1 MCRTLNIPR
10 SLVYYKKKVR
20 VHNTKLENA
29 VIAEFRA
36 SKNNYGS
43 RKIKKELAKQNIVAS
58 RRKIRQIMDKYRLVS
73 NYTIKQYK
81 VHETSCNEDKTE
93 NIVNR
98 EFDNKRDLEIVVS
111 DLTYVN
117 VDGKWHYICLLINL
131 FNREIVGYSAGAKK
145 DASLVY
151 EAFMNTNINLTKVNI
166 FHTDR
171 GNEFKNKVI
180 DEVLEAFKIKRS
192 LSKKGCPYDNAVAE
206 ASYKIIKTEFAFNRI
221 FKSLDELK
229 KELRSYVLWYN
240 NKRIHSS
247 LNYMTPVE
255 YRLANMTE

>member
-10 SLVYYKKKVR
+10 SLVYYKKKAR
-20 VHNTKLENA
+20 VYNTKLENA
-29 VIAEFRA
+29 VIAEFIA

-43 RKIKKELAKQNIVAS
+43 RKIKRELAKQNIVAS

-81 VHETSCNEDKTE
+81 VHKTSCNEYKTE

-98 EFDNKRDLEIVVS
+98 EFDNRRDLEILVS

-117 VDGKWHYICLLINL
+117 VAGKWHYICLLINL

-180 DEVLEAFKIKRS
+180 DEVLGAFKIKRS

-206 ASYKIIKTEFAFNRI
+206 ASYKIIKTEFAFI
-221 FKSLDELK
+221 
-229 KELRSYVLWYN
+229 
-240 NKRIHSS
+240 
-247 LNYMTPVE
+247 
-255 YRLANMTE
+255 

>member
-1 MCRTLNIPR
+1 M
-10 SLVYYKKKVR
+10 
-20 VHNTKLENA
+20 
-29 VIAEFRA
+29 
-36 SKNNYGS
+36 
-43 RKIKKELAKQNIVAS
+43 AS
-58 RRKIRQIMDKYRLVS
+58 RRKIRQIRDKYRLVS

-81 VHETSCNEDKTE
+81 VHKTSCNEYKTE

-98 EFDNKRDLEIVVS
+98 EFDNRRDLEILVS

-117 VDGKWHYICLLINL
+117 VAGKWHYICLLINL

-180 DEVLEAFKIKRS
+180 DEVLGAFKIKRS

-206 ASYKIIKTEFAFNRI
+206 ASYKIIKTEFAFI
-221 FKSLDELK
+221 
-229 KELRSYVLWYN
+229 
-240 NKRIHSS
+240 
-247 LNYMTPVE
+247 
-255 YRLANMTE
+255 